1 MTKKNE
7 FSDYTDMKTRTDIL
21 VYDLDGKAHTFYPK
35 NVYSISTLEAG
46 KRYLVEYMKG
56 GTKHEVQIR
65 KKTVQHD
72 KIYNNANQRNINL
85 MIKETVEVKDN
96 VITLQDMENKKHA
109 FHIDD
114 IFSITL
120 LPMDNKINPCS
131 VKYLSLEEDKDI
143 GCKTLEIAIITK
155 KQFDALKDIL
165 DKTRYKQ

>member
-1 MTKKNE
+1 
-7 FSDYTDMKTRTDIL
+7 
-21 VYDLDGKAHTFYPK
+21 
-35 NVYSISTLEAG
+35 
-46 KRYLVEYMKG
+46 
-56 GTKHEVQIR
+56 
-65 KKTVQHD
+65 
-72 KIYNNANQRNINL
+72 

-96 VITLQDMENKKHA
+96 VIALQDMENKKHA

-131 VKYLSLEEDKDI
+131 VKYLSLEENKDI

-165 DKTRYKQ
+165 DKTRYKQWLNQTT